1 MIVEKRG
8 ESKVFEGVLMCL
20 GEKLERENLPRNCPK
35 THFCKMRGLGSF
47 IVKKMTLWLLA
58 HLVGPPFAGYPTD
71 ISSFGLFSVQLWTHI
86 WRSSWTRIELILV
99 SLERSRCIV
108 SKTLK
113 KLKIKQS
120 DQNSWPREACWR
132 AFHDFLD
139 ISIVLTS
146 ISTHE

>member
-1 MIVEKRG
+1 MWMQLLKLRKSYKRKGCGCSFLATSTPLNLNPRYGTKERKIGCKNTTLMIVEKRG

-86 WRSSWTRIELILV
+86 
-99 SLERSRCIV
+99 
-108 SKTLK
+108 
-113 KLKIKQS
+113 
-120 DQNSWPREACWR
+120 
-132 AFHDFLD
+132 
-139 ISIVLTS
+139 
-146 ISTHE
+146 